1 MLDTIADHW
10 RSLRGSL
17 KGFVPK
23 PRPPRRMPAQL
34 AADFTL
40 HGKIPV
46 LRRYLDG
53 IRSNPLR
60 WTSPSDWWD
69 VELVKRRA
77 TRYYGQTDT
86 FLYQALD
93 KYPVDHR
100 DVVVVGTEVP
110 WYECVLTCFGA
121 RVTTIE
127 YRRIHCQ
134 IPDLTVLTPA
144 EYAQSPVRFDM
155 AVSISSIEHDG
166 LGRYG
171 DPINP
176 NGDLRAMREFK
187 EMLKPGGLL
196 LLAVPVGQDAVV
208 WNAHRIFG
216 RKRLPLLM
224 DGWELIDSFG
234 FSEKL
239 FDAKL
244 GEDVQPVF
252 VLRSKDS

>member
-1 MLDTIADHW
+1 
-10 RSLRGSL
+10 
-17 KGFVPK
+17 
-23 PRPPRRMPAQL
+23 
-34 AADFTL
+34 
-40 HGKIPV
+40 
-46 LRRYLDG
+46 
-53 IRSNPLR
+53 
-60 WTSPSDWWD
+60 
-69 VELVKRRA
+69 
-77 TRYYGQTDT
+77 
-86 FLYQALD
+86 
-93 KYPVDHR
+93 
-100 DVVVVGTEVP
+100 
-110 WYECVLTCFGA
+110 
-121 RVTTIE
+121 
-127 YRRIHCQ
+127 
-134 IPDLTVLTPA
+134 
-144 EYAQSPVRFDM
+144 M